1 MAQVVRYV
9 SKESRPKD
17 RRSGLYLTDYN
28 ELIRELNR
36 VQPTLI
42 NQMKK
47 DYRKI
52 ATPVQRA
59 VRNGIELDP
68 PTSGR
73 HVSKPQNTRSGFIP
87 LAKPGRLTWGSNF
100 QNRNKPVKSVL
111 IQTPSEKRAKR
122 VYSKNKTDAASVA
135 RLKVENAGVVLADMA
150 GKTGEWIN
158 KKPRTKSYKYSR
170 SKTGERTHRI
180 NNQGR
185 GMIKALNKKGKPSR
199 FVWKAAETALPKA
212 ERDAK
217 QVLSKAIAV
226 INKRM
231 VV

>member
-1 MAQVVRYV
+1 MAQNIQYV
-9 SKESRPKD
+9 SKGQRN
-17 RRSGLYLTDYN
+17 GLYITDYRD
-28 ELIRELNR
+28 IIAELNR

-47 DYRKI
+47 EYRRI
-52 ATPVQRA
+52 AKPVQVA
-59 VRNGIELDP
+59 VKSNIPKQP

-73 HVSKPQNTRSGFIP
+73 HRLKPDNAPRSGFIP
-87 LAKPGRLTWGSNF
+87 RVVPGRLTWGANSENGGK
-100 QNRNKPVKSVL
+100 QVDAVA
-111 IQTPSEKRAKR
+111 IQTPSEKKAARTYR
-122 VYSKNKTDAASVA
+122 KNKTDAASIA

-150 GKTGEWIN
+150 GRSEKWIN
-158 KKPRTKSYKYSR
+158 KRPRTRVYKYSR
-170 SKTGERTHRI
+170 SKSGERDHRI

-185 GMIKALNKKGKPSR
+185 GMIRALNKGAGGKASR
-199 FVWKAAETALPKA
+199 FVWKAAEKALPKA

-217 QVLSKAIAV
+217 QVLNVAIQV